1 MSLEFKDKLT
11 KLYDLYVYENG
22 SKTNVILNENTGI
35 YQVKYIAVSKQDIQT
50 DVINKINDDKF
61 LKCIYDGS
69 VISIPN
75 TEILYTIKYNT
86 IEDNTDYTIDES
98 TNHDKIVY
106 NNMVTYNRVLK
117 GYTEKRTIPEVK
129 MNIYNDLE
137 SLENINN
144 SSNGIL
150 CNQFQTFMTL
160 EIDKFSND
168 DWGLYKEYLPDPKL
182 RIYINRNISD
192 KPSLTAD
199 DNTIKEWIFKY
210 TLYEPG
216 IDIYNIT
223 ANELD
228 DQSIVKVS

>member
-50 DVINKINDDKF
+50 DVIDKIKDDKF

-210 TLYEPG
+210 TLYKPD

-228 DQSIVKVS
+228 DQTIVKVS